1 MVLAPPA
8 VGKFSEED
16 LLRFVDSKVA
26 SYKRLRGGVKF
37 VEAVPR
43 SPSGKILR
51 KDVREMRKLE
61 EREAKL

>member
-8 VGKFSEED
+8 VGKFNEEA
-16 LLRFVDSKVA
+16 LMEFVQSKVA
-26 SYKRLRGGVKF
+26 NYKRLRGGVKF

-51 KDVREMRKLE
+51 KEVREMRKRE